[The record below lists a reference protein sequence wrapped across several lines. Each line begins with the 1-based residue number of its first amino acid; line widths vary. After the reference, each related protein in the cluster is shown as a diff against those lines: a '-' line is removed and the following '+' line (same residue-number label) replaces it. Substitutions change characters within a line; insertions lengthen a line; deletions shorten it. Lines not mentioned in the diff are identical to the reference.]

1 MALDKATFKSTVKQ
15 LLTDLSTNEGDQ
27 SESFELFADG
37 LADAI
42 DTYVKT
48 AVITATPIEVG
59 AAAMSN
65 SGGLVVAG
73 SNLLSNIS

>member
-48 AVITATPIEVG
+48 AVITATPTEIG

-65 SGGLVVAG
+65 SGGLVVAS